1 MSNQAFIDASR
12 VQLRFNTTRQ
22 QGITTEDLWKLTL
35 KSLDEIGQTVIAA
48 IKPGQSSLLSNPDPK
63 VNAVNAENE
72 LRLEIIKTVIAHK
85 EAENSAAVSK
95 AANDRR
101 REMLNELLQKKQI
114 GALEEKSIEELKA
127 ELATLG

>member
-1 MSNQAFIDASR
+1 MSNDSFIQASR
-12 VQLRFNTTRQ
+12 LKLRFNTTRQ
-22 QGITTEDLWKLTL
+22 QGIAVEDLWNLTL

-72 LRLEIIKTVIAHK
+72 LRLEIIKTIISTK

-95 AANDRR
+95 AANERR
-101 REMLNELLQKKQI
+101 KEMLTELLQKKQI
-114 GALEEKSIEELKA
+114 GALEEKSIEQLKA
-127 ELATLG
+127 ELAALG